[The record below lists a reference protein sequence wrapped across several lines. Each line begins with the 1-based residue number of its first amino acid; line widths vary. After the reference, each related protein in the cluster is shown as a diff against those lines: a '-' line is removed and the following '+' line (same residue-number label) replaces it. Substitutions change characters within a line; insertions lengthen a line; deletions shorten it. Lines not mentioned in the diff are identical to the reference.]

1 MYQTDYHKNKQHNY
15 FKSKS
20 LNKEQQELG
29 DLSLPHSLYDYE
41 TSKKIHTCL
50 IEFFKE
56 HDPTLFQNLSQNDKM
71 LSREYK
77 TARQSDYY
85 NQALFFIHHND
96 RLKKW
101 FSYDRRD
108 ENFNKLYCYLRDRG
122 FYVDLFEKGVSGM
135 FRGFGVVKIK
145 I

>member
-1 MYQTDYHKNKQHNY
+1 MYQSEQQQNKY
-15 FKSKS
+15 YKTKY

-29 DLSLPHSLYDYE
+29 DLSLPASLYDYE
-41 TSKKIHTCL
+41 TSKKAHQIL
-50 IEFFKE
+50 IQFLKE
-56 HDPTLFQNLSQNDKM
+56 NDPALFNSINQNDKM

-77 TARQSDYY
+77 HARQREYY
-85 NQALFFIHHND
+85 DQALFFIHHND

-101 FSYDRRD
+101 FSYNRQE
-108 ENFNKLYCYLRDRG
+108 ENFNKLYCYLKDRG
-122 FYVDLFEKGVSGM
+122 FYVDIFEKGVSGM